1 MRRMCQSP
9 SRGGEYQQQE
19 MRELSDKDTR
29 FRPAFRRK
37 EALVWCLREGTRGG
51 GEQKKEVRG
60 LRAKAAEFRTAL
72 GSKEA
77 VVRWLREEVRAGGEQ
92 KGN

>member
-1 MRRMCQSP
+1 VVR
-9 SRGGEYQQQE
+9 
-19 MRELSDKDTR
+19 
-29 FRPAFRRK
+29 
-37 EALVWCLREGTRGG
+37 WLREGTRGG

-77 VVRWLREEVRAGGEQ
+77 VVRWLREEVRGGGEQ